1 MQVMYL
7 WRPVKPPEQPKD
19 ELMKFIDDLIKSGKL
34 VTTGGWDPRGPST
47 LITHK
52 KGNITVTDGP
62 FAETKEVIA
71 GFAIL
76 NVKDKAEGI
85 ALGKRYLELAG
96 EGTSEMR
103 ELHARHPDQNT

>member
-7 WRPVKPPEQPKD
+7 WRPTKPPEQPKA
-19 ELMKFIDDLIKSGKL
+19 ELLKFIEECQKSGKL
-34 VTTGGWDPRGPST
+34 VQTGGWDPRGPST

-52 KGNITVTDGP
+52 KGGITVTDGP

-71 GFAIL
+71 GFAIM

-85 ALGKRYLELAG
+85 ALGKRFLELAG

-103 ELHARHPDQNT
+103 ELHPRHPDNP